1 MQLGVFLNLE
11 GQVLF
16 WTDRKKLYK
25 LNLIDAQNE
34 TFKLLPTVSI
44 LKT

>member
-16 WTDRKKLYK
+16 WTDRKKIYK
-25 LNLIDAQNE
+25 R
-34 TFKLLPTVSI
+34 KLVGT
-44 LKT
+44 